1 MSDFFA
7 MAIQNSFNC
16 TTLSEQTFG
25 AVMNRMAVPLKDGT
39 SIDTTGFGAFYSDDS
54 SVQRKGLKIDHY
66 IKKNTK
72 NYKYDFY
79 IEEALKLIDHSL

>member
-1 MSDFFA
+1 LLWQSKIHLTA
-7 MAIQNSFNC
+7 QHLANKP
-16 TTLSEQTFG
+16 LVP

-39 SIDTTGFGAFYSDDS
+39 SIDITGFGAFYSDDT
-54 SVQRKGLKIDHY
+54 SVQRKGLKINHY
-66 IKKNTK
+66 LKKNTK